1 MKTLCSAVVG
11 TVALVVLLNG
21 VSSAP
26 VSRRT
31 AEANKEAANFF
42 LKYGYIEKESNE
54 SRPTLHIE
62 KAIMDLQKFGGLPV
76 TGKLDQATLKLI
88 GTKRCGVK
96 DPVKKVKKVG
106 AIQNQVGEFYLQG
119 TFWKK
124 TVLFS
129 PDLTYRFVRGKST
142 RDLTVDVQQNI
153 IRRMIHKWD
162 EASALT
168 IREADPSIPDDK
180 VDILISFVE

>member
-1 MKTLCSAVVG
+1 MIPYKLYKLDSCFIYIAKSQRRESLPSSKYLRQQRHLSSISL
-11 TVALVVLLNG
+11 TVYIILHICLYFFVLFSLHLQ
-21 VSSAP
+21 
-26 VSRRT
+26 
-31 AEANKEAANFF
+31 AANFF
-42 LKYGYIEKESNE
+42 LKYGYIEKKSNE

-76 TGKLDQATLKLI
+76 TGKLDQATLELI

-96 DPVKKVKKVG
+96 DPVKKVG

-129 PDLTYRFVRGKST
+129 PVKFR
-142 RDLTVDVQQNI
+142 
-153 IRRMIHKWD
+153 
-162 EASALT
+162 
-168 IREADPSIPDDK
+168 
-180 VDILISFVE
+180 